1 MLIHATSTSPST
13 YLRLLIV
20 LAISAGF
27 ATFIPYYGGEALD
40 GFFSFNA
47 VNIGILYA
55 ITIGFLMMLA
65 INRKQAMDSY
75 ISMELNK
82 LRRMYHLAKHLHDV
96 TPGTDKWFNTMDK
109 AITAY
114 LRAFK
119 QRDFSQYERGNPLH
133 RKITY
138 AIYEFPQV
146 TSKYNVELYSSLL
159 DAAAST
165 TEARE
170 YIRST
175 NDASIG
181 YFQWFVTLS
190 TTTVF
195 AFIIAAA
202 SPLEIL
208 TRTIAGTVIF
218 CLLLMIQLLYEY
230 DRANYKKRSFYT
242 QLYVQNESIM
252 KNVSKK

>member
-1 MLIHATSTSPST
+1 M
-13 YLRLLIV
+13 V
-20 LAISAGF
+20 LAISMAF

-65 INRKQAMDSY
+65 INRKQALDSY

-82 LRRMYHLAKHLHDV
+82 LRRMYHLAKHLHEA
-96 TPGTDKWFNTMDK
+96 TPGTDKWFHDIDK

-138 AIYEFPQV
+138 AIYGFPQV
-146 TSKYNVELYSSLL
+146 TRKYNAELYGSLL

-181 YFQWFVTLS
+181 YYQWFVTLS

-195 AFIIAAA
+195 AFIIIAA
-202 SPLEIL
+202 SPLQIM
-208 TRTIAGTVIF
+208 TRMIAGTVIF

-230 DRANYKKRSFYT
+230 DRANHKKRSFYT
-242 QLYVQNESIM
+242 KLYLQNEAIM
-252 KNVSKK
+252 KNGGKT